1 MKSDVNLNRLLLGG
15 IEGTHY
21 ELDADGNRVT
31 LDKASDYPWNGWA
44 WAINR
49 QDEPDEAGMDER
61 AVAYGEH
68 CEEMEFVPAQTGFT
82 FDPSPVQNQYTAV
95 QSVVTEYQQ
104 SFALGIYGKDT
115 ESALEEFR
123 SDLKD
128 AGVEAFT
135 EEFIKQYTEYKEANG
150 I

>member
-1 MKSDVNLNRLLLGG
+1 MKSDVDLNRLLLGG

-31 LDKASDYPWNGWA
+31 LDKA
-44 WAINR
+44 
-49 QDEPDEAGMDER
+49 
-61 AVAYGEH
+61 VAYGEH
-68 CEEMEFVPAQTGFT
+68 CDEMEFIPEQTGFT

-95 QSVVTEYQQ
+95 QSVVSEYQQ

-115 ESALEEFR
+115 EKSIEEFHQA
-123 SDLKD
+123 LKD
-128 AGVEAFT
+128 AGVDAFT
-135 EEFIKQYTEYKEANG
+135 EEFIKQYTEYKAANG